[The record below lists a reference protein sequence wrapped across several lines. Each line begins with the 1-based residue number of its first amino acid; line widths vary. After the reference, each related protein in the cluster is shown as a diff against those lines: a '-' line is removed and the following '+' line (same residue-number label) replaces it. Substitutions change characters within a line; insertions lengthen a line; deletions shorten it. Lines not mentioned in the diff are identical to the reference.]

1 MSAPAVISH
10 KSISQIWRHA
20 TTLGDVEIVAET
32 SGGRHVCALW
42 CNGRRLDMSADATDL
57 ARLIGEGAYDL
68 LLGWPLSRMGV
79 PLRLSEWDEGGVYDP
94 HVFMSDDLARWGC
107 DLSTLAA

>member
-1 MSAPAVISH
+1 MSAPAIISH
-10 KSISQIWRHA
+10 KSVAHVWRHA
-20 TTLGDVEIVAET
+20 TALGDIEIEAET
-32 SGGRHVCALW
+32 SGGRHVCAVW
-42 CNGRRLDMSADATDL
+42 CNGRRLDMSADATAL
-57 ARLIGEGAYDL
+57 VRQIAAGAYDL

-94 HVFMSDDLARWGC
+94 QAFADPDLVRWGC